1 MTNLCVVGFK
11 KQCADLRTALWE
23 RKLFLGFCYVVQ
35 VWTALRLTYC
45 SSTELNTQSLQIIL
59 SEIQRWKNTTV
70 FTSNV
75 WIVNLKLL
83 LIGVSW
89 ISVWIQTK
97 HPADRSALS
106 CSCVESLLYWDKFAQ
121 STQLT
126 VRLCA
131 NMLMQMLIQEF
142 CFISGISFFIFPQSL
157 YWECCHFPLG
167 GDPGNCNTHT
177 YFSVSWL
184 YVLTRLSWSYKV
196 TLSFN
201 MESVFRPFKDRK
213 YKTCLSSSLLY
224 CFKLSLSSLLF
235 KCVCF

>member
-11 KQCADLRTALWE
+11 KQCADLIQENSSVGKKAVSG
-23 RKLFLGFCYVVQ
+23 FLLCYAGLDCSKINILQQHRVKYTKSTNHF
-35 VWTALRLTYC
+35 VWNP
-45 SSTELNTQSLQIIL
+45 EM
-59 SEIQRWKNTTV
+59 KNTTV

-83 LIGVSW
+83 LIW

-97 HPADRSALS
+97 HTADRSALS
-106 CSCVESLLYWDKFAQ
+106 CSCVESLLYRDKFAQ

-142 CFISGISFFIFPQSL
+142 CFISGISFFLFPQPL
-157 YWECCHFPLG
+157 YWERCHFPLG
-167 GDPGNCNTHT
+167 VDPGNCNTHT

-184 YVLTRLSWSYKV
+184 YVLTRLSWSYKI

-201 MESVFRPFKDRK
+201 VESVLSPFKDRK
-213 YKTCLSSSLLY
+213 SCLSSSLFY